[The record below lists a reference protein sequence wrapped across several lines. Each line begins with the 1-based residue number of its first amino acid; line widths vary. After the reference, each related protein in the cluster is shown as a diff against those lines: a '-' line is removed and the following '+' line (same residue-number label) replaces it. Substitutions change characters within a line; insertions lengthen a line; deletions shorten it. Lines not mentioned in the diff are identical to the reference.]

1 MIGLRQHNG
10 TTTSGEEFSVIVFK
24 PSTAIRPATRTTR
37 ESFISKKSGNPTT
50 NGALNNRRKT
60 R

>member
-37 ESFISKKSGNPTT
+37 ESFISKKSANPST
-50 NGALNNRRKT
+50 NGELKNRRKT